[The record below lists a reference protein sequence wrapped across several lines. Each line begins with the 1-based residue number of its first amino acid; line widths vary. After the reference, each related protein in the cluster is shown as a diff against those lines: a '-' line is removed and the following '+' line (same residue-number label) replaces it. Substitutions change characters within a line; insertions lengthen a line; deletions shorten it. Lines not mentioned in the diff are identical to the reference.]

1 MAPQNLG
8 GRLRILKAEILTI
21 GTELLL
27 GEIVDTNAAFL
38 SRVLAA
44 CGIGV
49 YYKSTVVDNLQRMV
63 AAIKQAIGRT
73 DLVIT
78 SGGLGPTSD
87 DLTKEAVALALG
99 RKLVFSSEAAAMV
112 SEKFAH
118 RHSRMSSNN
127 QRQAQIPEGA
137 KLIPNEWGTAPGII
151 CEFQGCTVICLPG
164 VPVELEGMTT
174 KTVVPYLQ
182 SRLSGKGG
190 VIHSRTIR
198 FFGIGESSLEEELA
212 DILQAQ
218 TNPTIAL
225 YAGSGEVRI
234 RVTAFA
240 ATTEEAEALID
251 PIEAAIKDRVGEY
264 AYGYGDDNLEGA
276 TARLLTEGGYTLAV
290 AESCT
295 GGLVSHRL
303 TNIPGSSAFYMRGAI
318 TYSNEAKEEVL
329 GVPRDVLNQHGAVSW
344 QTAVAMAEGVKRWAQ
359 TDFGVGVTGIA
370 GPGGGTPEKPVGLVY
385 AAVAGPGQTQ
395 WREFRFYGD
404 REMIKHRTASNVIN
418 MLRLYILSLQ

>member
-49 YYKSTVVDNLQRMV
+49 YYKSTVGDNLQRMV

-127 QRQAQIPEGA
+127 QRQAKIPEGA

-198 FFGIGESSLEEELA
+198 F
-212 DILQAQ
+212 
-218 TNPTIAL
+218 
-225 YAGSGEVRI
+225 
-234 RVTAFA
+234 
-240 ATTEEAEALID
+240 
-251 PIEAAIKDRVGEY
+251 
-264 AYGYGDDNLEGA
+264 
-276 TARLLTEGGYTLAV
+276 
-290 AESCT
+290 
-295 GGLVSHRL
+295 LVSA
-303 TNIPGSSAFYMRGAI
+303 N
-318 TYSNEAKEEVL
+318 
-329 GVPRDVLNQHGAVSW
+329 
-344 QTAVAMAEGVKRWAQ
+344 
-359 TDFGVGVTGIA
+359 
-370 GPGGGTPEKPVGLVY
+370 PV
-385 AAVAGPGQTQ
+385 
-395 WREFRFYGD
+395 
-404 REMIKHRTASNVIN
+404 
-418 MLRLYILSLQ
+418 